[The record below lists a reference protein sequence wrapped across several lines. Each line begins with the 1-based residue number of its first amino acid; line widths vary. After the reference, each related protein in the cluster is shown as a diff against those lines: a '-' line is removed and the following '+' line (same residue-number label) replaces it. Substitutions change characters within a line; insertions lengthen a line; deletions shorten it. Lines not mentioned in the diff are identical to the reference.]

1 LTPKVFTK
9 LLGLFVLLLVFQ
21 TAVMEFVFRGM
32 VVNRAGVTIRLIAHE
47 ALWAGLIALALA
59 LVVAFW
65 VARNITERVQ
75 RVVDFARRI
84 ADGDLSARLTLDGQD
99 ELSAM
104 EKALNQTA

>member
-65 VARNITERVQ
+65 LPATLQ
-75 RVVDFARRI
+75 
-84 ADGDLSARLTLDGQD
+84 SASSEWLISR
-99 ELSAM
+99 A
-104 EKALNQTA
+104 A